1 TYRVCQPLNWF
12 LTLCTHTTLW
22 GVLAVVATGGAPLGW
37 LTLLTAQM
45 FRLCS
50 LRYTMHLLREWETP
64 RQLWLVPLS
73 DRACWVLWAT
83 SWMGRDVEWSG
94 RRFHVHRDGRLVR
107 IEAAPSAPAEP
118 VRAPAPAVGLT
129 THARR
134 PARLTPATV
143 AEPPAPV
150 ARAR

>member
-64 RQLWLVPLS
+64 RQLWLVPPS
-73 DRACWVLWAT
+73 GPAYSVLWAT
-83 SWMGRDVEWSG
+83 AWMGGPAGWGG
-94 RRFHVHRDGRLVR
+94 RPFPWHPAGR
-107 IEAAPSAPAEP
+107 PGP
-118 VRAPAPAVGLT
+118 T
-129 THARR
+129 Q
-134 PARLTPATV
+134 
-143 AEPPAPV
+143 
-150 ARAR
+150 